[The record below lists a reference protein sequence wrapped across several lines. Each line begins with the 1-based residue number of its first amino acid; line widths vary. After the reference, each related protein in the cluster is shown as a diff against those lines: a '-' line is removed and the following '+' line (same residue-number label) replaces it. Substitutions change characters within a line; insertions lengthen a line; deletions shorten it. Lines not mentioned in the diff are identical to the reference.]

1 MEQFNGIES
10 FLNDLE
16 AKLIQE
22 EEQLIMWLK
31 RAAQAQ
37 QIDDAIRLK
46 EVQWALQECINRIN
60 PERQQRIRR
69 QKSINHIFGK
79 DGLGKVE

>member
-1 MEQFNGIES
+1 MEQFNGIDQ

-22 EEQLIMWLK
+22 EEQLIVWLK

-69 QKSINHIFGK
+69 QKCINDIYSK
-79 DGLGKVE
+79 EGLGKVE

>member
-1 MEQFNGIES
+1 MGQFNGIES

-16 AKLIQE
+16 AKMIQE
-22 EEQLIMWLK
+22 EEQLIVWLK

-60 PERQQRIRR
+60 PERKQRIRR
-69 QKSINHIFGK
+69 QKCINDIFSK
-79 DGLGKVE
+79 EGLGKVE